1 MNKKRTILMNNV
13 LTNFILELN
22 SNILILLYKLV
33 LIILDEAIMKVK
45 IIEIR

>member
-1 MNKKRTILMNNV
+1 MNNV